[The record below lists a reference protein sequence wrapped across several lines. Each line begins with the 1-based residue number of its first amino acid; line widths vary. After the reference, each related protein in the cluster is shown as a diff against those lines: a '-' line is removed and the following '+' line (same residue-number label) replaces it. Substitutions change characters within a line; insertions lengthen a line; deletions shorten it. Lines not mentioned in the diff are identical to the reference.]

1 MEAFDTIRYRL
12 REFHGFS
19 LVVAGMDLEIVTGK
33 RPAILTN
40 LENRKWL
47 FMKLSIFILKVG
59 ATSLL
64 H

>member
-12 REFHGFS
+12 REFHGFA
-19 LVVAGMDLEIVTGK
+19 LVVAGMDLEIITGK

>member
-1 MEAFDTIRYRL
+1 MEAFDTIRYML
-12 REFHGFS
+12 REFHGFA

-47 FMKLSIFILKVG
+47 FMKLSIFILKVR

>member
-1 MEAFDTIRYRL
+1 MEAFDTIRYSL
-12 REFHGFS
+12 REFHGFA
-19 LVVAGMDLEIVTGK
+19 LVVSGMDLEIVTEK